1 MYEINGTTIRLTRG
15 DTFICTVSLTK
26 DGTAYTPVEGDSIRF
41 AMKRNVLNVMKTA
54 YIDTEPLIQKTIPIN
69 TMILQIDPADTA
81 SLPFGEYVY
90 DMEIT
95 FANGSVDTFITQA
108 KFVILP
114 EVF

>member
-15 DTFICTVSLTK
+15 DTLICTVSLTK

-41 AMKRNVLNVMKTA
+41 AMKRNVLNVSKTA
-54 YIDTEPLIQKTIPIN
+54 YIDTNPLIQKTIPIN
-69 TMILQIDPADTA
+69 TMILQIDPVDTA
-81 SLPFGEYVY
+81 SLPFDEYVY